1 MRTGERREGGE
12 RESGGGGAALVFFLP
27 WRRPLFFPASLFSHT
42 IHRRRSSLTL
52 SSPSQNTPSHPPHQQ
67 QVDLPAGDGGP
78 GGATAATSSARPPL
92 LEYKYV
98 VLEEQD
104 WTALRD
110 DASEGLVPPAVTYR
124 TTAAG
129 GGPASRPPPDS
140 KSIARKMAIV
150 AWQPGPNRA
159 LAMPTTAELAAL
171 VPGVA
176 VERAPA
182 RPTSGGAGTGPGGLG
197 EWQQQGGGGAPPQP
211 PPPPAWDPSSA
222 SARDP
227 YEGTWEVLSLKPDPE
242 AGGQLRPRLD
252 RHDVWGYFPSKA
264 GGGGPPTQ
272 PPPGDGGA
280 GAGGGG
286 AGGGSNGQQG
296 SQRPPGLPR
305 FGI

>member
-1 MRTGERREGGE
+1 
-12 RESGGGGAALVFFLP
+12 
-27 WRRPLFFPASLFSHT
+27 
-42 IHRRRSSLTL
+42 
-52 SSPSQNTPSHPPHQQ
+52 
-67 QVDLPAGDGGP
+67 
-78 GGATAATSSARPPL
+78 L

-129 GGPASRPPPDS
+129 GGPASRPPPDAG
-140 KSIARKMAIV
+140 SIARKMAIV

-159 LAMPTTAELAAL
+159 LQVPTAQELASL
-171 VPGVA
+171 VPGVP

-197 EWQQQGGGGAPPQP
+197 EWGAGGG
-211 PPPPAWDPSSA
+211 PPPPAPPPPAAAWEPA
-222 SARDP
+222 TAARDP
-227 YEGTWEVLSLKPDPE
+227 YEGTWEVLSLEPDPE

-252 RHDVWGYFPSKA
+252 RHDVWGYFPPKAPPSSFSSPPQPPTA
-264 GGGGPPTQ
+264 GGGE
-272 PPPGDGGA
+272 
-280 GAGGGG
+280 GGGG
-286 AGGGSNGQQG
+286 GNGGGA
-296 SQRPPGLPR
+296 SQRPAGLPR